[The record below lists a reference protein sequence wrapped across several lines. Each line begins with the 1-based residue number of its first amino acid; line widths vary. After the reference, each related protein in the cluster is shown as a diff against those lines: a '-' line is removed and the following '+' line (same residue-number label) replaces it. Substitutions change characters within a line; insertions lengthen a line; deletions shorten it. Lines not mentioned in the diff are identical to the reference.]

1 MIAYPRW
8 KIALVAI
15 VLTLGIFF
23 AVPNLFGEENALQLA
38 RDRAAVLDSDRVAVV
53 QILKDKGV
61 APTGAFLDQGRL
73 TLRFASKQDQ
83 LKARDLINEARPNQ
97 FTIALSQASRVPE
110 WMRNLGLTPLKLGLD
125 LRGGVYLVYQV
136 DIQGAVKQLLDR
148 HEQDFRASLRNARVA
163 YQDVQVDYPANRV
176 RVLFR
181 DADSFA
187 KGRAAIEAD
196 NRNLNLTDTTV
207 GGAPA
212 LELQLT
218 PQAIKERQDYA
229 VQQNIVILRNRLN
242 SPELA
247 VSEPQVARQ
256 GVYRISIQLPG
267 LQNSAE
273 VKKILGKTATL
284 EFRMVDET
292 NNPLEAA
299 STGRVPLGS
308 KLYYSREKQP
318 VLLKRDVVVTGDQLT
333 DASFQPNSQE
343 GPAVSVSLDSR
354 GAAKM
359 LKNTQENLGH
369 MMAVVFIDRSRE
381 KNAQGVDVDR
391 TTEEVINRATIRGVF
406 GNSFVI
412 TGVNPIEG
420 RELALLLRAGGLA
433 APLTP
438 VQELAIGP
446 TLGQDNIDKGVHA
459 MVFGM
464 LAAFIFMAIYY
475 KVFGLIADLTLAANV
490 VLLTALLSLLGGV
503 SLTLPGIAAVV
514 LTVGMAVDANILIYE
529 RIREELRNGVSPRA
543 AISAGFDRAF
553 SAIGDSN
560 VTAFIA
566 GLVLWLFGAG
576 AVRGFAVVLMLGIAT
591 SMFTSVMGSHA
602 LVQIIYGGKRK
613 LDRLSI

>member
-1 MIAYPRW
+1 MIGYPRW

-15 VLTLGIFF
+15 VLAIGIFL
-23 AVPNLFGEENALQLA
+23 ALPNLFGEQSALQLA
-38 RDRAAVLDSDRVAVV
+38 ADRAAVTDADRDAVV
-53 QILKDKGV
+53 QILKDKGITPSGV
-61 APTGAFLDQGRL
+61 FLEQGRL
-73 TLRFASKQDQ
+73 TLRFNGQDQ
-83 LKARDLINEARPNQ
+83 LKARDVIAEARPNQ
-97 FTIALSQASRVPE
+97 FTIALSKASSVPS
-110 WMRNLGLTPLKLGLD
+110 WMRNMGLNPVKLGLD

-148 HEQDFRASLRNARVA
+148 REQDFRSSLRNARVA
-163 YQDVQVDYPANRV
+163 YQDVAVDYPQAKV

-187 KGRAAIEAD
+187 KGKAAIIAD
-196 NRNLNLTDTTV
+196 NRNMNLTDITV
-207 GGAPA
+207 AGAPA

-218 PQAIKERQDYA
+218 PQEIKERQDYA
-229 VQQNIVILRNRLN
+229 VSQNIVILRNRLN

-247 VSEPQVARQ
+247 VSEPQVARE
-256 GVYRISIQLPG
+256 GVDRIAIQLPG

-273 VKKILGKTATL
+273 VKKILGKTANL

-308 KLYYSREKQP
+308 KLYYTREKQP

-333 DASFQPNSQE
+333 DATFQPNTQD
-343 GPAVSVSLDSR
+343 GAAVSVGLDSR

-369 MMAVVFIDRSRE
+369 LMAVVFIDRSRE
-381 KNAQGVDVDR
+381 KNAQGVEVDR

-406 GNSFVI
+406 SNNFQI

-438 VQELAIGP
+438 VEERAIGP
-446 TLGQDNIDKGVHA
+446 SLGQDNINKGIKA

-464 LAAFIFMAIYY
+464 AAAFIFMLVYY
-475 KVFGLIADLTLAANV
+475 KVFGLIADIALAANV
-490 VLLTALLSLLGGV
+490 ILLTALLSVFGAA
-503 SLTLPGIAAVV
+503 LTLPGIAAVV

-529 RIREELRNGVSPRA
+529 RIREELRNGVTPRA
-543 AISAGFDRAF
+543 AIAAGFERAL
-553 SAIGDSN
+553 SAITDSN
-560 VTAFIA
+560 FTALIA
-566 GLVLWLFGAG
+566 GVVLWSFGAG
-576 AVRGFAVVLMLGIAT
+576 AIRGFAVVLVLGIGT
-591 SMFTSVMGSHA
+591 SVFTSVMGSHA
-602 LVQIIYGGKRK
+602 LVQIIYGGRRK

>member
-1 MIAYPRW
+1 MISYPRW
-8 KIALVAI
+8 KIAFVAI
-15 VLTLGIFF
+15 MLVVGIFL

-38 RDRAAVLDSDRVAVV
+38 RDRAAVTDDDRTAVEK
-53 QILKDKGV
+53 ILKEGGV
-61 APTGAFLDQGRL
+61 TPSGAFLDQGRL
-73 TLRFASKQDQ
+73 TLRFSSKQDQ

-97 FTIALSQASRVPE
+97 FTVALSQASRVPE
-110 WMRNLGLTPLKLGLD
+110 WMRNLGLNPVKLGLD

-136 DIQGAVKQLLDR
+136 DVQGAVKQLLDR
-148 HEQDFRASLRNARVA
+148 HEQDFRASLRSARVP
-163 YQDVQVDYPANRV
+163 YQDVAVDYPGDRV
-176 RVLFR
+176 RVMFN
-181 DADSFA
+181 DADGFA
-187 KGRAAIEAD
+187 KGKAAILAD
-196 NRNLNLTDTTV
+196 NRNMTLTDTTV
-207 GGAPA
+207 NGLPA
-212 LELQLT
+212 LQLT
-218 PQAIKERQDYA
+218 LTPQDIKDREDSA

-256 GVYRISIQLPG
+256 GLDRIAIQLPG

-284 EFRMVDET
+284 EFRMVDES

-308 KLYYSREKQP
+308 KLYYTRDKQP
-318 VLLKRDVVVTGDQLT
+318 VLLKREVVVTGDQLT
-333 DASFQPNSQE
+333 DASFQPNTQD
-343 GPAVSVSLDSR
+343 GPAVSVSLDAR
-354 GAAKM
+354 GASKM
-359 LKNTQENLGH
+359 LKNTQENIGH
-369 MMAVVFIDRSRE
+369 LMAVVFIDRSRE
-381 KNAQGVDVDR
+381 PNAQGVVVDR

-406 GNSFVI
+406 GNNFQI

-433 APLTP
+433 APLSP
-438 VQELAIGP
+438 VEERAIGP
-446 TLGQDNIDKGVHA
+446 SLGQDNIDKGVHA

-464 LAAFIFMAIYY
+464 LAAFIFMFVYY

-490 VLLTALLSLLGGV
+490 VMLTALLSVLGAA
-503 SLTLPGIAAVV
+503 LTLPGIAAVV

-529 RIREELRNGVSPRA
+529 RIREELRIGVSPRA

-553 SAIGDSN
+553 SAIFDSN

-576 AVRGFAVVLMLGIAT
+576 AVRGFAVVLMLGIVT
-591 SMFTSVMGSHA
+591 SMFTAVMGSRA
-602 LVQIIYGGKRK
+602 LVQVIYGGKRK

>member
-1 MIAYPRW
+1 MIGYPRW
-8 KIALVAI
+8 KIVLVAVVMVI
-15 VLTLGIFF
+15 GIFL
-23 AVPNLFGEENALQLA
+23 ALPNLFGEQSALQLA
-38 RDRAAVLDSDRVAVV
+38 ADRAAVTDADSKAVV

-61 APTGAFLDQGRL
+61 TPSGVFLEQGRL
-73 TLRFASKQDQ
+73 TLRFNSTTDQ
-83 LKARDLINEARPNQ
+83 LKARDIIKDARPNQ
-97 FTIALSQASRVPE
+97 FTIALSQASRVPA
-110 WMRNLGLTPLKLGLD
+110 WMRAMGLGPVKLGLD

-136 DIQGAVKQLLDR
+136 DIAGAVKQLLDR
-148 HEQDFRASLRNARVA
+148 HEQDFRAALRNAKVT
-163 YQDVQVDYPANRV
+163 YQDVVVDYPNNRV

-187 KGRAAIEAD
+187 KGKAAILAD
-196 NRNLNLTDTTV
+196 SRNLNFTDVTV
-207 GGAPA
+207 GGSPA

-218 PQAIKERQDYA
+218 PQEIKERQTYA

-247 VSEPQVARQ
+247 VSEPQVTQ
-256 GVYRISIQLPG
+256 EGVDRIAIQLPG

-292 NNPLEAA
+292 DNPLEAA
-299 STGRVPLGS
+299 ATGHVPLGA
-308 KLYYSREKQP
+308 KLYYTRDKQP

-333 DASFQPNSQE
+333 DATFQPNTQD
-343 GPAVSVSLDSR
+343 GPAVSVGLDAR

-369 MMAVVFIDRSRE
+369 LMAVVFIDRSRE
-381 KNAQGVDVDR
+381 KNAQGVEVDH

-406 GNSFVI
+406 ANNFQI

-438 VQELAIGP
+438 VEERAIGP
-446 TLGQDNIDKGVHA
+446 SLGQDNINKGIKA
-459 MVFGM
+459 MEFGM
-464 LAAFIFMAIYY
+464 LAAFVFMAVYY
-475 KVFGLIADLTLAANV
+475 KVFGLIADATLAANV
-490 VLLTALLSLLGGV
+490 ILLTALLSWFGFG
-503 SLTLPGIAAVV
+503 LTLPGIAAVV

-529 RIREELRNGVSPRA
+529 RIREELRNGVTPRA
-543 AISAGFDRAF
+543 AIAAGFERAW

-560 VTAFIA
+560 VTALIA
-566 GLVLWLFGAG
+566 GVVLWSFGAG
-576 AVRGFAVVLMLGIAT
+576 AIRGFAVVLVLGI
-591 SMFTSVMGSHA
+591 FTSVFTAVMGSHA
-602 LVQIIYGGKRK
+602 MVQIIYGGKRK
-613 LDRLSI
+613 LERLSI

>member
-15 VLTLGIFF
+15 VLAIGIFL
-23 AVPNLFGEENALQLA
+23 ALPNLFGEESALQLA
-38 RDRAAVLDSDRVAVV
+38 ADRAAVTDSDRTAVV

-61 APTGAFLDQGRL
+61 TPSGVFLEQGRL
-73 TLRFASKQDQ
+73 TLRFSSTQDQ
-83 LKARDLINEARPNQ
+83 LKARDIIAEARPGQ
-97 FTIALSQASRVPE
+97 FTIALSQASRVPS
-110 WMRNLGLTPLKLGLD
+110 WMRNLGLNPVKLGLD

-148 HEQDFRASLRNARVA
+148 REQDFRSSLRNARIA
-163 YQDVQVDYPANRV
+163 YQDVVADYPQAKV

-181 DADSFA
+181 DAEAFA
-187 KGRAAIEAD
+187 KGKAAILVD
-196 NRNLNLTDTTV
+196 NRNLNLTETTV
-207 GGAPA
+207 AGAPA

-218 PQAIKERQDYA
+218 PQEIKERQDYA
-229 VQQNIVILRNRLN
+229 VSQNIVILRNRLN

-247 VSEPQVARQ
+247 VSEPQVARE
-256 GVYRISIQLPG
+256 GVDRIAIQLPG

-299 STGRVPLGS
+299 ATGRVPLGS
-308 KLYYSREKQP
+308 KLFYTREKQP

-333 DASFQPNSQE
+333 DATFQPNTQD
-343 GPAVSVSLDSR
+343 GAAVSVGLDSR

-359 LKNTQENLGH
+359 LKNTQENIGH
-369 MMAVVFIDRSRE
+369 LMAVVFIDRSRE
-381 KNAQGVDVDR
+381 KNAQGVEVDR

-406 GNSFVI
+406 SNNFSI

-438 VQELAIGP
+438 VEERAIGP
-446 TLGQDNIDKGVHA
+446 SLGQDNINKGIKA

-464 LAAFIFMAIYY
+464 AAAFIFMLVYY
-475 KVFGLIADLTLAANV
+475 KVFGLIADIALAANV
-490 VLLTALLSLLGGV
+490 ILLTALLSVFGAA
-503 SLTLPGIAAVV
+503 LTLPGIAAVV

-529 RIREELRNGVSPRA
+529 RIREELRNGVTPRA
-543 AISAGFDRAF
+543 AIAAGFERAL
-553 SAIGDSN
+553 SAITDSN
-560 VTAFIA
+560 FTALIA
-566 GLVLWLFGAG
+566 GVVLWSFGAG
-576 AVRGFAVVLMLGIAT
+576 AIRGFAVVLVLGIGT
-591 SMFTSVMGSHA
+591 SVFTSVMGSHA

>member
-1 MIAYPRW
+1 MIGYPRW

-15 VLTLGIFF
+15 VLLLGIFL
-23 AVPNLFGEENALQLA
+23 ALPNLFGDENALQLA
-38 RDRAAVLDSDRVAVV
+38 ADRAAVTDGDRSAVE
-53 QILKDKGV
+53 QILKDKGISPSGV
-61 APTGAFLDQGRL
+61 FLEQGRL
-73 TLRFASKQDQ
+73 TLRFSSKTDQ
-83 LKARDLINEARPNQ
+83 LKARDMIAEARPGQ
-97 FTIALSQASRVPE
+97 FTIALSQASRVPP
-110 WMRNLGLTPLKLGLD
+110 WMHRLGLSPVKLGLD

-136 DIQGAVKQLLDR
+136 DVQGAVKQLLDR

-163 YQDVQVDYPANRV
+163 YQDVVVDYPENRI

-187 KGRAAIEAD
+187 KGKAAILAD
-196 NRNLNLTDTTV
+196 SRNLKLTDITV
-207 GGAPA
+207 AGAPA

-218 PQAIKERQDYA
+218 PQEIKERQTYA
-229 VQQNIVILRNRLN
+229 VQQNIIILRNRLN

-247 VSEPQVARQ
+247 VSEPQVASE
-256 GVYRISIQLPG
+256 GVDRIAIQLPG

-284 EFRMVDET
+284 EFRMVDES

-308 KLYYSREKQP
+308 KLFYTREKQP

-333 DASFQPNSQE
+333 DATFQPNTQD
-343 GPAVSVSLDSR
+343 GPAVSVGLDSR

-369 MMAVVFIDRSRE
+369 LMAVVFIDRSRE
-381 KNAQGVDVDR
+381 KNAQGVEVDK

-406 GNSFVI
+406 ANNFQI

-438 VQELAIGP
+438 VEERAIGP
-446 TLGQDNIDKGVHA
+446 SLGQDNIDKGIKA

-464 LAAFIFMAIYY
+464 LAAFIFMAVYY
-475 KVFGLIADLTLAANV
+475 KVFGLIADVALAANV
-490 VLLTALLSLLGGV
+490 VLLTALLSLVGAA
-503 SLTLPGIAAVV
+503 LTLPGIAAVV

-529 RIREELRNGVSPRA
+529 RIREELRNGVTPRA
-543 AISAGFDRAF
+543 AIAAGFDRAL
-553 SAIGDSN
+553 SAITDSN
-560 VTAFIA
+560 ITALIA
-566 GLVLWLFGAG
+566 GVVLWSFGSG
-576 AVRGFAVVLMLGIAT
+576 PIRGFAVVLVLGIGT
-591 SMFTSVMGSHA
+591 SVFTSVMGSHA
-602 LVQIIYGGKRK
+602 LVQVIYGGKRK

>member
-1 MIAYPRW
+1 
-8 KIALVAI
+8 
-15 VLTLGIFF
+15 
-23 AVPNLFGEENALQLA
+23 
-38 RDRAAVLDSDRVAVV
+38 
-53 QILKDKGV
+53 
-61 APTGAFLDQGRL
+61 L
-73 TLRFASKQDQ
+73 TLRFSSTTDQ
-83 LKARDLINEARPNQ
+83 LKARDLIAEARPNQ
-97 FTIALSQASRVPE
+97 FTIALSQASRVPS
-110 WMRNLGLTPLKLGLD
+110 WMHGMGLSPVKLGLD

-136 DIQGAVKQLLDR
+136 DVQGAVKQLLDR
-148 HEQDFRASLRNARVA
+148 HEQDFRSSLRNAKVA
-163 YQDVQVDYPANRV
+163 YQDVAVDYPANRV

-181 DADSFA
+181 DADSFT
-187 KGRAAIEAD
+187 KGKAAILAD
-196 NRNLNLTDTTV
+196 SRNLNFTDVTV
-207 GGAPA
+207 NGSPA

-218 PQAIKERQDYA
+218 PQEIKERQNYA

-247 VSEPQVARQ
+247 VSEPQVAQ
-256 GVYRISIQLPG
+256 EGVDRIAIQLPG

-308 KLYYSREKQP
+308 KLFYTRDKQP

-333 DASFQPNSQE
+333 DATFQPNSQD
-343 GPAVSVSLDSR
+343 GPAVSVGLDSR

-359 LKNTQENLGH
+359 LKNTQENIGH
-369 MMAVVFIDRSRE
+369 LMAVVFIDRSRE
-381 KNAQGVDVDR
+381 KNAQGVEVDR

-406 GNSFVI
+406 SNNFQI

-438 VQELAIGP
+438 VEERAIGP
-446 TLGQDNIDKGVHA
+446 SLGQDNIDKGIKA

-464 LAAFIFMAIYY
+464 AAAFLFMGIYY
-475 KVFGLIADLTLAANV
+475 KVFGVIADITLAANV
-490 VLLTALLSLLGGV
+490 ILLTALLSWFGAA
-503 SLTLPGIAAVV
+503 LTLPGIAAVV

-529 RIREELRNGVSPRA
+529 RIREELRNGVTPRA
-543 AISAGFDRAF
+543 AIAAGFERAW

-560 VTAFIA
+560 VTALIA
-566 GLVLWLFGAG
+566 GVVLWSFGAG
-576 AVRGFAVVLMLGIAT
+576 AIRGFAVVLVLGI
-591 SMFTSVMGSHA
+591 FTSLFTAVMGSHA
-602 LVQIIYGGKRK
+602 LVQVIYGGKRK
-613 LDRLSI
+613 LERLSI

>member
-1 MIAYPRW
+1 MISYPRW

-15 VLTLGIFF
+15 VLLAGIFL
-23 AVPNLFGEENALQLA
+23 ALPNLFGEENALQLA
-38 RDRAAVLDSDRVAVV
+38 ADRAAVTDSDRSAIV
-53 QILKDKGV
+53 QILTDKGV
-61 APTGAFLDQGRL
+61 TPSGVFLEQGRL
-73 TLRFASKQDQ
+73 TLRFSSKQDQ
-83 LKARDLINEARPNQ
+83 LKARDVIAEARPAQ
-97 FTIALSQASRVPE
+97 FTIALSQASRVPA
-110 WMRNLGLTPLKLGLD
+110 WMRNLGLNPVKLGLD

-136 DIQGAVKQLLDR
+136 DVQGAVKQLLDR
-148 HEQDFRASLRNARVA
+148 HEQDFRATLRNAHVA
-163 YQDVQVDYPANRV
+163 YQDVVVDYPGNRV

-187 KGRAAIEAD
+187 KGKAAIVAD
-196 NRNLNLTDTTV
+196 NRNLTFTDTSV
-207 GGAPA
+207 AGAPA

-218 PQAIKERQDYA
+218 AQEIRDRQNYA

-247 VSEPQVARQ
+247 VSEPQVAQ
-256 GVYRISIQLPG
+256 EGADRIAIQLPG

-299 STGRVPLGS
+299 GTGRVPLGS
-308 KLYYSREKQP
+308 KLFYTRDKQP
-318 VLLKRDVVVTGDQLT
+318 VLLRREVVVTGDQLT
-333 DASFQPNSQE
+333 DATFQPNSQD
-343 GPAVSVSLDSR
+343 GPAVSVGLDSR

-369 MMAVVFIDRSRE
+369 LMAVVFIDRSRE
-381 KNAQGVDVDR
+381 KNAQGVEVDR

-406 GNSFVI
+406 SNNFQI

-438 VQELAIGP
+438 TEERAIGP
-446 TLGQDNIDKGVHA
+446 SLGQDNIDKGIKA

-464 LAAFIFMAIYY
+464 LAAFIFMLIYY
-475 KVFGLIADLTLAANV
+475 KVFGLIADIALAANV
-490 VLLTALLSLLGGV
+490 VLLTALLSVFGAA
-503 SLTLPGIAAVV
+503 LTLPGIAAVV

-529 RIREELRNGVSPRA
+529 RIREELRNGVTPRA
-543 AISAGFDRAF
+543 AIAAGFERAL
-553 SAIGDSN
+553 SAITDSN
-560 VTAFIA
+560 ITALIA
-566 GLVLWLFGAG
+566 GVVLWSFGAG
-576 AVRGFAVVLMLGIAT
+576 AIRGFAVVLVLGIFT
-591 SMFTSVMGSHA
+591 SVFTSVMGSHA
-602 LVQIIYGGKRK
+602 LVQIIYGGRRK

>member
-1 MIAYPRW
+1 MTGYPRW

-15 VLTLGIFF
+15 VLAIGIFL
-23 AVPNLFGEENALQLA
+23 ALPNLFGEESALQLA
-38 RDRAAVLDSDRVAVV
+38 ADRAAVTDADRDAVV
-53 QILKDKGV
+53 QLLKDKGIT
-61 APTGAFLDQGRL
+61 PTGVFLEQGRL
-73 TLRFASKQDQ
+73 TLRFSGQDQ
-83 LKARDLINEARPNQ
+83 LKARDVITEARPNQ
-97 FTIALSQASRVPE
+97 FTIALSKASSVPA
-110 WMRNLGLTPLKLGLD
+110 WMRNLGLNPVKLGLD

-148 HEQDFRASLRNARVA
+148 REQDFRSSLRNARVA
-163 YQDVQVDYPANRV
+163 YQDVAVDYPQAKV

-187 KGRAAIEAD
+187 KGKAAIFAD
-196 NRNLNLTDTTV
+196 NRNMNLTDITV
-207 GGAPA
+207 AGAPA

-218 PQAIKERQDYA
+218 PQEIKERQDYA
-229 VQQNIVILRNRLN
+229 VSQNIVILRNRLN

-247 VSEPQVARQ
+247 VSEPQVARE
-256 GVYRISIQLPG
+256 GVDRIAIQLPG

-299 STGRVPLGS
+299 GTGRVPLGS
-308 KLYYSREKQP
+308 KLYYTREKQP

-333 DASFQPNSQE
+333 DATFQPNTQD
-343 GPAVSVSLDSR
+343 GAAVSVGLDSR

-369 MMAVVFIDRSRE
+369 LMAVVFIDRSRE
-381 KNAQGVDVDR
+381 KNAQGVEVDR

-406 GNSFVI
+406 SNNFSI

-438 VQELAIGP
+438 VEERAIGP
-446 TLGQDNIDKGVHA
+446 SLGQDNINKGIKA

-464 LAAFIFMAIYY
+464 AAAFIFMLVYY
-475 KVFGLIADLTLAANV
+475 KVFGLIADIALAANV
-490 VLLTALLSLLGGV
+490 ILLTALLSVFGAA
-503 SLTLPGIAAVV
+503 LTLPGIAAVV

-529 RIREELRNGVSPRA
+529 RIREELRNGVTPRA
-543 AISAGFDRAF
+543 AIAAGFERAL
-553 SAIGDSN
+553 SAITDSN
-560 VTAFIA
+560 FTALIA
-566 GLVLWLFGAG
+566 GVVLWSFGAG
-576 AVRGFAVVLMLGIAT
+576 AIRGFAVVLVLGIGT
-591 SMFTSVMGSHA
+591 SVFTSVMGSHA
-602 LVQIIYGGKRK
+602 LVQIIYGGRRK

>member
-15 VLTLGIFF
+15 VLAIGIFF

-38 RDRAAVLDSDRVAVV
+38 RDRAAVLDSDRVAVE

-61 APTGAFLDQGRL
+61 TPDGAFLDQGRL
-73 TLRFASKQDQ
+73 TLRFKSTQDQ
-83 LKARDLINEARPNQ
+83 LKARDVIAEARPNQ
-97 FTIALSQASRVPE
+97 FTIALSKASRVPE
-110 WMRNLGLTPLKLGLD
+110 WMRNLGLSPIKLGLD

-136 DIQGAVKQLLDR
+136 DIQGAVKQLLDH
-148 HEQDFRASLRNARVA
+148 HEQDFRASLRNARVV
-163 YQDVQVDYPANRV
+163 YQDVLVDYPTYRV

-187 KGRAAIEAD
+187 KGKAAISAD
-196 NRNLNLTDTTV
+196 NRNLSLTDATV
-207 GGAPA
+207 DGAPA
-212 LELQLT
+212 LELHLT
-218 PQAIKERQDYA
+218 PQEIKERQDYA

-256 GVYRISIQLPG
+256 GVDRIAIQLPG

-308 KLYYSREKQP
+308 KLYYTREKQP
-318 VLLKRDVVVTGDQLT
+318 VLLKREVVVTGDQLT
-333 DASFQPNSQE
+333 DASFQPNTQE
-343 GPAVSVSLDSR
+343 GAAVLVGLDSR

-369 MMAVVFIDRSRE
+369 LMAVVFIDRSRE
-381 KNAQGVDVDR
+381 KNAQGVQVDR
-391 TTEEVINRATIRGVF
+391 VTEEVINRATIRGVF
-406 GNSFVI
+406 SNQFNI

-433 APLTP
+433 APLSA
-438 VQELAIGP
+438 VEERAIGP
-446 TLGQDNIDKGVHA
+446 SLGQDNIDRGVHA
-459 MVFGM
+459 MIYGM
-464 LAAFIFMAIYY
+464 LAAFVFMAIYY
-475 KVFGLIADLTLAANV
+475 KIFGLIADLTLAANV
-490 VLLTALLSLLGGV
+490 VLLTALLSMLGAA
-503 SLTLPGIAAVV
+503 LTLPGIAAVV

-543 AISAGFDRAF
+543 AISAGFERAF

-613 LDRLSI
+613 LERLSI

>member
-8 KIALVAI
+8 KIALVAV
-15 VLTLGIFF
+15 VLLLGIFL
-23 AVPNLFGEENALQLA
+23 ALPNLFGEESALQLA
-38 RDRAAVLDSDRVAVV
+38 RDRAEVTPGDRTSVE
-53 QILKDKGV
+53 QILKDKGLT
-61 APTGAFLDQGRL
+61 PSGAFLDQGRL

-83 LKARDLINEARPNQ
+83 LKARDLISEARPDQ

-110 WMRNLGLTPLKLGLD
+110 WMRSLGLSPLKLGLD

-136 DIQGAVKQLLDR
+136 DVQGAVKQLLDH
-148 HEQDFRASLRNARVA
+148 HEQDFRASLRNARVP
-163 YQDVQVDYPANRV
+163 YLDVLVDYPTDRV

-181 DADSFA
+181 DADSFN
-187 KGRAAIEAD
+187 KGKAAILAD
-196 NRNLNLTDTTV
+196 SRNLSFADVTV
-207 GGAPA
+207 DGAPA
-212 LELQLT
+212 LELRLT
-218 PQAIKERQDYA
+218 PEDVKEREDYA

-256 GVYRISIQLPG
+256 GVDRIAIQLPG

-284 EFRMVDET
+284 EFRMVDE
-292 NNPLEAA
+292 NSNPLEAA
-299 STGRVPLGS
+299 ATGHVPLGS
-308 KLYYSREKQP
+308 KLFYTREKQP
-318 VLLKRDVVVTGDQLT
+318 VLLKREVVVTGDQLT
-333 DASFQPNSQE
+333 DASFQPNTQE
-343 GPAVSVSLDSR
+343 GAAVSVGLDSR

-369 MMAVVFIDRSRE
+369 LMAVVFIDRSRE

-406 GNSFVI
+406 SNNFQI

-438 VQELAIGP
+438 VEERAIGP
-446 TLGQDNIDKGVHA
+446 SLGQDNIDKGVNA

-464 LAAFIFMAIYY
+464 LGAFLFMAIYY
-475 KVFGLIADLTLAANV
+475 KTFGLIADVVLLANV
-490 VLLTALLSLLGGV
+490 VLLTAFLSLVGAA
-503 SLTLPGIAAVV
+503 LTLPGIAAVV

-543 AISAGFDRAF
+543 AITAGFDRAF
-553 SAIGDSN
+553 SAIADSN
-560 VTAFIA
+560 VTALIA

-576 AVRGFAVVLMLGIAT
+576 AVRGFAVVLVIGIAT
-591 SMFTSVMGSHA
+591 SMFTSLMGSRA
-602 LVQIIYGGKRK
+602 LVQVIYGGKRK
-613 LDRLSI
+613 VERLSI

>member
-1 MIAYPRW
+1 MISYPRW

-15 VLTLGIFF
+15 VLLIGIFL
-23 AVPNLFGEENALQLA
+23 AVPNLFGEEDALQLA
-38 RDRAAVLDSDRVAVV
+38 RDRAAVLDTDRTTVV
-53 QILKDKGV
+53 QLLNDKGV
-61 APTGAFLDQGRL
+61 APDGAFLDQGRL
-73 TLRFASKQDQ
+73 TLRFSSKQDQ
-83 LKARDLINEARPNQ
+83 LKARDLIAEARPNE

-110 WMRNLGLTPLKLGLD
+110 WMRGLGLSPLKLGLD

-136 DIQGAVKQLLDR
+136 DVQGAVKQLLDH
-148 HEQDFRASLRNARVA
+148 HEQDFRASLRNARVV
-163 YQDVQVDYPANRV
+163 YQDVLVDYPTDRV

-181 DADSFA
+181 DQDSFA
-187 KGRAAIEAD
+187 KGKAAIQTD
-196 NRNLNLTDTTV
+196 NRNLSLSDVTV
-207 GGAPA
+207 DGNPA
-212 LELQLT
+212 LQLT
-218 PQAIKERQDYA
+218 LTPQEIKERQDYA

-256 GVYRISIQLPG
+256 GVDRIAIQLPG

-273 VKKILGKTATL
+273 VKKILGKVATL
-284 EFRMVDET
+284 EFRMVDES
-292 NNPLEAA
+292 NNSLEAA

-308 KLYYSREKQP
+308 KLYYTRDKRP
-318 VLLKRDVVVTGDQLT
+318 VLLKREVVVTGDQLT
-333 DASFQPNSQE
+333 DASFQPNGQD

-369 MMAVVFIDRSRE
+369 LMAVVFLDRSRE
-381 KNAQGVDVDR
+381 KNAEGVVVDR
-391 TTEEVINRATIRGVF
+391 TTEEVINQATIRGVF
-406 GNSFVI
+406 SNNFSI
-412 TGVNPIEG
+412 TGVSPIEG

-433 APLTP
+433 APLSP
-438 VQELAIGP
+438 VEERAVGP
-446 TLGQDNIDKGVHA
+446 SLGQDNINKGVHA
-459 MVFGM
+459 MEFGM
-464 LAAFIFMAIYY
+464 LAAFLFMAIYY
-475 KVFGLIADLTLAANV
+475 KVFGIIADITLAANV
-490 VLLTALLSLLGGV
+490 VLLTALLSLLGAA
-503 SLTLPGIAAVV
+503 LTLPGIAAVV

-553 SAIGDSN
+553 SAIFDSN

-576 AVRGFAVVLMLGIAT
+576 AVRGFAVVLMLGIVT
-591 SMFTSVMGSHA
+591 SMFTAVMGSHS

>member
-1 MIAYPRW
+1 MISYPRW

-15 VLTLGIFF
+15 VLILGIFL
-23 AVPNLFGEENALQLA
+23 ALPNLFGEESALQLA
-38 RDRAAVLDSDRVAVV
+38 RDRAVVTPSDRSGVE

-61 APTGAFLDQGRL
+61 TPTGAFLDQGRL

-83 LKARDLINEARPNQ
+83 LKARDLISEARPNQ

-110 WMRNLGLTPLKLGLD
+110 WMRNLGLSPLKLGLD

-136 DIQGAVKQLLDR
+136 DVQGAVKQQLD
-148 HEQDFRASLRNARVA
+148 HYEQDFRASLRNARIP
-163 YQDVQVDYPANRV
+163 YQDVQVDYPTQRV

-187 KGRAAIEAD
+187 KGKAAIVAD
-196 NRNLNLTDTTV
+196 SRNLTLTDVTV
-207 GGAPA
+207 DGAPA
-212 LELQLT
+212 LELKLT
-218 PQAIKERQDYA
+218 PQQIKEREDYA
-229 VQQNIVILRNRLN
+229 VSQNIVILRNRLN

-256 GVYRISIQLPG
+256 GVDRIAIQLPG

-284 EFRMVDET
+284 EFRMVDE
-292 NNPLEAA
+292 NSNPLEAA
-299 STGRVPLGS
+299 ASGHVPLGS
-308 KLYYSREKQP
+308 KLYYTREKQP
-318 VLLKRDVVVTGDQLT
+318 VLLKREVVVTGDQLT
-333 DASFQPNSQE
+333 DASFQPNTQE
-343 GPAVSVSLDSR
+343 GAAVSVGLDSR

-359 LKNTQENLGH
+359 LKNTQENIGH
-369 MMAVVFIDRSRE
+369 LMAVVFIDRSRE
-381 KNAQGVDVDR
+381 KNAQGQDVDR

-406 GNSFVI
+406 SNNFQI

-433 APLTP
+433 APLSA
-438 VQELAIGP
+438 VEERAIGP
-446 TLGQDNIDKGVHA
+446 SLGQDNIDKGRNA

-464 LAAFIFMAIYY
+464 LAAFVFMAIYY
-475 KVFGLIADLTLAANV
+475 KAFGLIADVVLVANV
-490 VLLTALLSLLGGV
+490 VLLTAFLSLVGAA
-503 SLTLPGIAAVV
+503 LTLPGIAAVV

-543 AISAGFDRAF
+543 AITAGFDRAF
-553 SAIGDSN
+553 SAIADSN
-560 VTAFIA
+560 VTALIA

-576 AVRGFAVVLMLGIAT
+576 AVRGFAVVLVIGIAT
-591 SMFTSVMGSHA
+591 SMFTSLMGSRA
-602 LVQIIYGGKRK
+602 LVQVIYGGKRK
-613 LDRLSI
+613 VERLSI